1 MENGIC
7 LPEEVIL
14 LYRIDRNNYIDR
26 FGGMDVPVS
35 CAYKSA
41 FFFTS
46 IVRGRQYRLCK
57 AQRV

>member
-46 IVRGRQYRLCK
+46 IVRGR
-57 AQRV
+57 